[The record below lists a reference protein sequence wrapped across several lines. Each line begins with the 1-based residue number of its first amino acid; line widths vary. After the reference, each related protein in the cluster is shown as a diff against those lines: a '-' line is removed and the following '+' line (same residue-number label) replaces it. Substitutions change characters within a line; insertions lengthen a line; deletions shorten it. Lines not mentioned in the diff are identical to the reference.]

1 MRTVMSKPW
10 MKHGLPLDH
19 LGGENTGA
27 NVGNCLNTTDRCINS
42 TEKNRKLEQTKK
54 LSEMG
59 TTELKSDLH
68 KILDRIENEQ
78 LLRTIYD
85 FLKQREHAKEGQ
97 IWKTLTEEQK
107 KEVYL
112 SYEESQD
119 DKNLIDWDTIR
130 KKY

>member
-1 MRTVMSKPW
+1 
-10 MKHGLPLDH
+10 
-19 LGGENTGA
+19 
-27 NVGNCLNTTDRCINS
+27 
-42 TEKNRKLEQTKK
+42 
-54 LSEMG
+54 MG
-59 TTELKSDLH
+59 TIELKSDLH
-68 KILDRIENEQ
+68 KILDKIENEQ

-85 FLKQREHAKEGQ
+85 FLKQSEDAEEGQ

-119 DKNLIDWDTIR
+119 DKNLIDWDAVK